1 MLLCKTTSHLLNYL
15 LSLSPS
21 HYLKRNS
28 DLWAQKK
35 SSKIFQVTHQNVKC
49 KSQKLKS
56 QCDILNYLC
65 YRLNCISQKRYAEIL
80 IPSISEYELI
90 LKGDFYKSNQVK
102 MRSLDGPQSNMTG
115 GLIRRGNLD
124 TEAGM
129 QRKMIWRDTM
139 RTPCED
145 RRLEW
150 CINKP
155 SDSGDCQQPTGN
167 LKEARKDSPTGFRES
182 MPCWHLDFR
191 LLAFYHTI
199 NFCCSKLPSLW
210 FFDTR
215 GQEAHMLPLQS

>member
-1 MLLCKTTSHLLNYL
+1 
-15 LSLSPS
+15 
-21 HYLKRNS
+21 
-28 DLWAQKK
+28 
-35 SSKIFQVTHQNVKC
+35 
-49 KSQKLKS
+49 
-56 QCDILNYLC
+56 
-65 YRLNCISQKRYAEIL
+65 
-80 IPSISEYELI
+80 
-90 LKGDFYKSNQVK
+90 

-129 QRKMIWRDTM
+129 QRKIIWRDTM

-145 RRLEW
+145 RGLEW

-155 SDSGDCQQPTGN
+155 SDSRDCQQPTGN
-167 LKEARKDSPTGFRES
+167 LKEERKDSPTCFRES

-191 LLAFYHTI
+191 LLAFHHTI

-215 GQEAHMLPLQS
+215 GLGSSYASITKLVSEPQNKSMHLWLIYRFLTTVQRTHNRKRTVFSINGAGKTWYPHAEDWN